1 MNAFIF
7 YFLLIFALIAF
18 LPVCYL
24 IDAFLFKRDI
34 RKYNSMTPEPYQIP
48 YPETVRELL
57 KEFSK
62 FRKRLWLLRYQ
73 MYQYH
78 EYITEEDSSDELH

>member
-1 MNAFIF
+1 MDAFIF
-7 YFLLIFALIAF
+7 LFALIMVLITF
-18 LPVCYL
+18 YPVCYL

-34 RKYNSMTPEPYQIP
+34 RKYNSMMPEPYQIP
-48 YPETVRELL
+48 YPETLRELL

-62 FRKRLWLLRYQ
+62 FRKQLWLLRYQ

-78 EYITEEDSSDELH
+78 EYITEEDETDELS

>member
-1 MNAFIF
+1 MDVFI
-7 YFLLIFALIAF
+7 YFFSLIIALITL

-24 IDAFLFKRDI
+24 LDAFRFKRDI
-34 RKYNSMTPEPYQIP
+34 RKYNSMMPEPYQIP
-48 YPETVRELL
+48 YPETLRELL

-62 FRKRLWLLRYQ
+62 FRKRLWLQRYQ

-78 EYITEEDSSDELH
+78 EYILEEVDTNE